1 MAMTRLHKERLLKKL
16 GAREEDMD
24 ALISYTTNVFK
35 ADGTDGGAADL
46 QKFASIANKA
56 VIISETPPHIEMFE
70 SAAGIIPIIYAIGT
84 TDFENMV
91 TIIVKKG
98 KHVPHMGKMG
108 AVFAYGKSL
117 RFIILSD
124 KPYGGINAGYMGL
137 DEDEWIK
144 KSIVIR
150 KHHECAHYYTKRYL
164 GSSRNNLHDE
174 LIADFCG
181 LYAAFGEFRAE
192 WFTAM
197 IENRSEIYTAE
208 LSIEA
213 AEIVKKIAQEAAIWV
228 EDWTKSEAFSKMSN
242 PSRTGSEAKWIGYIA
257 GKELLFYIDK
267 TKKGEKEHEREENTR
282 I

>member
-1 MAMTRLHKERLLKKL
+1 MTRPHKERLLKKL

-24 ALISYTTNVFK
+24 ALISYTANVFK

-46 QKFASIANKA
+46 QKFASIADKA
-56 VIISETPPHIEMFE
+56 VNICKTPPRIEMFE
-70 SAAGIIPIIYAIGT
+70 SAAGIVPIIYATGT

-91 TIIVKKG
+91 TTIVKKG
-98 KHVPHMGKMG
+98 KHVPHVGKMG

-124 KPYGGINAGYMGL
+124 KPYSGIAAGCMEP

-144 KSIVIR
+144 KSVVIR

-164 GSSRNNLHDE
+164 GSTRNNLHDE

-197 IENRSEIYTAE
+197 IKNRSEIYTTN
-208 LSIEA
+208 LSAEA
-213 AEIVKKIAQEAAIWV
+213 AEIIKKIAQEAAIWV
-228 EDWTKSEAFSKMSN
+228 EEWTKSEAFLKMSS
-242 PSRTGSEAKWIGYIA
+242 PSRTGSEAKWIEYLA

-267 TKKGEKEHEREENTR
+267 TKKGEKEHERKENTR